1 MVTVAI
7 ASEFLDA
14 FARIPRA
21 QQRKVREFT
30 ERFRANPKLPGI
42 NYEKIHAVKDD
53 KVRTVR
59 IDQKYRA
66 VILHPSEGD
75 VYVLVWVDNHDEAID
90 WAAKRRFEVN
100 PVTGS
105 LQVFSVSEVE
115 QVIAPEKKK
124 KAEPGLLD
132 AHADDVLLSFGVPA
146 ALLPSVRAVKTSDKL
161 LALMKHL
168 PAEAAEAL
176 TWLGE
181 GLPAEEVRAAVT
193 VTPAKTEVD
202 TGDLAAALENTDTK
216 RRFVTI
222 KSQDDLTAILN
233 APLEK
238 WRVFLHP
245 SQEKLVSKKFN
256 GPARVLGGPGTGKTV
271 AAMHRARFLAKTAF
285 PEKTDRILFTT
296 YTANLAESVEQNLR
310 GLCGEEM
317 ERIEVVNLHAWAVRF
332 MKTQKVDF
340 QVATNDEIERSWEE
354 AQAVVG
360 DPIFDVGFLRQE
372 WSQVVQANGI
382 TTLQEYLQVP
392 RTGRGR
398 TLTKPQ
404 RAKVWKI
411 FEEYRSALK
420 DKGKQEW
427 LFVIQETRQYLQK
440 KKSILPYRAV
450 VVDESQDF
458 HPEEWK
464 LIRALVPDGPNDLFL
479 VGDAHQR
486 IYGRKVVLKDCGI
499 QIQGRSSQLKI
510 NYRTTEQIRNWAM
523 ALLQGVQV
531 DDLDGEQDR
540 EKGYKSLLSGQ
551 MPELRRFDSADA
563 EGNFLVET
571 VRELLKDKR
580 AEEICLVTRTSKLLE
595 ERYQPLLKAAKIPT
609 VVLEKKNDPGEVGVR
624 LATMHR
630 VKGLEFPVMILAA
643 VNSHIV
649 PMRVSF
655 TEGDPTAKAEHEE
668 RERSLLFVAA
678 TRARDHL
685 IVTSY
690 GAPSPYLAQMLGKS

>member
-1 MVTVAI
+1 MPTVAI

-30 ERFRANPKLPGI
+30 EKFRTNPKGAGI

-66 VILHPSEGD
+66 VVLHPEEGD
-75 VYVLVWVDNHDEAID
+75 VYVLVWVANHDEAMD
-90 WAAKRRFEVN
+90 WAGKRRFEVN

-105 LQVFSVSEVE
+105 LQVYSVTEAE
-115 QVIAPEKKK
+115 QVVNKEKKR
-124 KAEPGLLD
+124 AEPGLLD
-132 AHADDVLLSFGVPA
+132 AHPDDVLLSFGVPQ
-146 ALLPSVRAVKTSDKL
+146 ALLPSVRAVKTPDAL
-161 LALMKHL
+161 LALVKHL

-181 GLPAEEVRAAVT
+181 GNSVDEVRAAVT
-193 VTPAKTEVD
+193 APPAKEAVNTNNL
-202 TGDLAAALENTDTK
+202 GMALEHADTK

-222 KSQDDLTAILN
+222 MSQDDLTSILS
-233 APLEK
+233 APLAK

-245 SQEKLVSKKFN
+245 SQNKLVSKTFN

-271 AAMHRARFLAKTAF
+271 VAMHRTRHLAKQVF

-296 YTANLAESVEQNLR
+296 FTANLAENVEENLR
-310 GLCGEEM
+310 SLCGNEM
-317 ERIEVVNLHAWAVRF
+317 DRIEVVHLHAWAVRF
-332 MKTQKVDF
+332 MKTQGVDF
-340 QVATNDEIERSWEE
+340 KVASDEEIDQSWGE
-354 AQAVVG
+354 ALSVVG
-360 DPIFDVGFLRQE
+360 DPDFDLGFLKQE
-372 WSQVVQANGI
+372 WAMVVQANGI

-404 RAKVWKI
+404 RGKVWKV

-420 DKGKQEW
+420 DRGKREW
-427 LFVIQETRQYLQK
+427 LEVIQETRRYLEK
-440 KKSILPYRAV
+440 KKEILPYRAV

-464 LIRALVPDGPNDLFL
+464 LIRALVPVGANDLFL

-486 IYGRKVVLKDCGI
+486 IYGRKVTLKDCGVL
-499 QIQGRSSQLKI
+499 IQGRSTQLKI
-510 NYRTTEQIRNWAM
+510 NYRTTEQIRRWSM
-523 ALLQGVQV
+523 ALLQGIEV

-540 EKGYKSLLSGQ
+540 EKGYKSLLSGDS
-551 MPELRRFDSADA
+551 PEVRRFETADEEGAFLA
-563 EGNFLVET
+563 EAVK
-571 VRELLKDKR
+571 ELLKHKQP
-580 AEEICLVTRTSKLLE
+580 EEICLVARTHKLLE
-595 ERYQPLLKAAKIPT
+595 ERYQPLLKTAKIAS
-609 VVLEKKNDPGEVGVR
+609 VVLGKRNDPGEPGVR
-624 LATMHR
+624 MATMHR
-630 VKGLEFPVMILAA
+630 VKGLEFPVMLLAA
-643 VNSHIV
+643 VNAGVV
-649 PMRVSF
+649 PLRVSS
-655 TEGDPTAKAEHEE
+655 TEGDPTARAEHED

-685 IVTSY
+685 IVTAY
-690 GAPSPYLAQMLGKS
+690 GNPSPLLSQMFSGK

>member
-30 ERFRANPKLPGI
+30 EKFRANPKSPGI
-42 NYEKIHAVKDD
+42 NYEKIHAVKDE

-66 VILHPSEGD
+66 VVLHPTDGE
-75 VYVLVWVDNHDEAID
+75 VYVLVWVDNHDEAMD
-90 WAAKRRFEVN
+90 WAGKRRFEVN

-105 LQVFSVSEVE
+105 LQVFSVSEAE
-115 QVIAPEKKK
+115 QVVAPEKKK

-132 AHADDVLLSFGVPA
+132 AYADDVLLSFGVPS
-146 ALLPSVRAVKTSDKL
+146 ALLPSVRAVKTQDGL
-161 LALMKHL
+161 LSLLKHL

-181 GLPAEEVRAAVT
+181 GLPVDEVQAAVT
-193 VTPAKTEVD
+193 VTPIKAKVD
-202 TGDLAAALENTDTK
+202 TGDLVAALENTDTK

-222 KSQDDLTAILN
+222 KSQDDLSAILN

-245 SQEKLVSKKFN
+245 SQEKLVTKKFN

-271 AAMHRARFLAKTAF
+271 AAMHRARFLAKTVFA
-285 PEKTDRILFTT
+285 EKTDRILFTT
-296 YTANLAESVEQNLR
+296 YTANLAESVEQHLR
-310 GLCGEEM
+310 GLCSEEM
-317 ERIEVVNLHAWAVRF
+317 ERIEVVHLHAWAVRF

-340 QVATNDEIERSWEE
+340 QVASDEEIEQSWEE

-360 DPIFDVGFLRQE
+360 DPSFDTGFLRQE
-372 WSQVVQANGI
+372 WAYVVQANGI
-382 TTLQEYLQVP
+382 TTMQEYLQVP

-404 RAKVWKI
+404 RGKIWKI

-420 DKGKQEW
+420 DKGKHEW
-427 LFVIQETRQYLQK
+427 LFVIQETRQYLEK

-464 LIRALVPDGPNDLFL
+464 LIRALVPEGPNDLFL

-510 NYRTTEQIRNWAM
+510 NYRTTEQIRNWSM
-523 ALLQGVQV
+523 AVLQGVQV
-531 DDLDGEQDR
+531 DDLDGEEDR
-540 EKGYKSLLSGQ
+540 VKGYRSLLSGQ
-551 MPELRRFDSADA
+551 LPEVRRFDTPEA
-563 EGNFLVET
+563 EGKFLVAAVT
-571 VRELLKDKR
+571 DLLKHKQ
-580 AEEICLVTRTSKLLE
+580 AEEICLVARTSKLLD
-595 ERYQPLLKAAKIPT
+595 ERYQPLFKAANIPN
-609 VVLEKKNDPGEVGVR
+609 VVLEKKNDPGQPGVR

-643 VNSHIV
+643 INSHIV
-649 PMRVSF
+649 PIRAAF
-655 TEGDPTAKAEHEE
+655 TEADPTAKAEHEE

-685 IVTSY
+685 IVTAY
-690 GAPSPYLAQMLGKS
+690 GAPSPYLSQMLRKS

>member
-1 MVTVAI
+1 M
-7 ASEFLDA
+7 
-14 FARIPRA
+14 
-21 QQRKVREFT
+21 
-30 ERFRANPKLPGI
+30 
-42 NYEKIHAVKDD
+42 
-53 KVRTVR
+53 
-59 IDQKYRA
+59 
-66 VILHPSEGD
+66 
-75 VYVLVWVDNHDEAID
+75 
-90 WAAKRRFEVN
+90 
-100 PVTGS
+100 TGS
-105 LQVFSVSEVE
+105 LQVFSVTEAE
-115 QVIAPEKKK
+115 QVVAPEKKK
-124 KAEPGLLD
+124 KVEPGLLD
-132 AHADDVLLSFGVPA
+132 AFADDVLLSFGVPA
-146 ALLPSVRAVKTSDKL
+146 VAFASVRAVKTPDGL
-161 LALMKHL
+161 LSLTKHL

-181 GLPAEEVRAAVT
+181 GLPIEEVRAAVI
-193 VTPAKTEVD
+193 VTSTKAKVD

-222 KSQDDLTAILN
+222 NSQEDLTAILN
-233 APLEK
+233 APLAK

-245 SQEKLVSKKFN
+245 SQERLVGKKFN

-271 AAMHRARFLAKTAF
+271 VDMHRARFLAKTAF

-310 GLCGEEM
+310 SLCGDEM

-332 MKTQKVDF
+332 MKSQKVDF
-340 QVATNDEIERSWEE
+340 QVATDDEIDQSWGE

-372 WSQVVQANGI
+372 WNHVVQANGI
-382 TTLQEYLQVP
+382 STIQEYLQVP

-404 RAKVWKI
+404 RGKVWKI

-427 LFVIQETRQYLQK
+427 LFVIRETRQYLEK

-464 LIRALVPDGPNDLFL
+464 LIRALVPEGANDLFL

-486 IYGRKVVLKDCGI
+486 IYGRKLVLKDCGI

-510 NYRTTEQIRNWAM
+510 NYRTTEQIRNWSM

-540 EKGYKSLLSGQ
+540 VKGYKSLLSGQ
-551 MPELRRFDSADA
+551 IPEVQRFDS
-563 EGNFLVET
+563 
-571 VRELLKDKR
+571 LKRKDNSWLKR
-580 AEEICLVTRTSKLLE
+580 CE
-595 ERYQPLLKAAKIPT
+595 
-609 VVLEKKNDPGEVGVR
+609 
-624 LATMHR
+624 
-630 VKGLEFPVMILAA
+630 
-643 VNSHIV
+643 NS
-649 PMRVSF
+649 
-655 TEGDPTAKAEHEE
+655 
-668 RERSLLFVAA
+668 
-678 TRARDHL
+678 
-685 IVTSY
+685 
-690 GAPSPYLAQMLGKS
+690 